1 MKIKDAF
8 VGMFVE
14 NKKTKD
20 IGWIKGITRNSMG
33 ETIFLINWSGD
44 VKTGM
49 PERSSSIHPENIE
62 KLK

>member
-14 NKKTKD
+14 DKKTEEV
-20 IGWIKGITRNSMG
+20 GWIKGITRNSTG
-33 ETIFLINWSGD
+33 EIIFLINWSGD

-49 PERSSSIHPENIE
+49 PEMSGSTHPLNVK